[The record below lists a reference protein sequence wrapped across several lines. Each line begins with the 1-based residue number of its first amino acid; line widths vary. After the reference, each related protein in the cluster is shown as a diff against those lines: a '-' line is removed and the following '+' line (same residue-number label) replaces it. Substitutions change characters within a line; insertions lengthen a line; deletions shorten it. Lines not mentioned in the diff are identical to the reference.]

1 MNQQLILFY
10 LKRHAIG
17 LVGLILAIAFVVSG
31 FMMKG
36 KAEEAAS
43 SAETSYTEVE
53 GRRTTL
59 ESGLAMGGDSQIRV
73 DDKNKKAAE
82 QEVDVYNDFVEKA
95 EKVFKTEVFDSA
107 PVENHANFSRH
118 LVEVIE
124 ELNQRAREAN
134 VGVITNRTNATV
146 KNPYNF
152 TFAYLRS
159 SPQLSRD
166 KLPTLQKQLK
176 DVRTIA
182 GVLFQSDIQSIESIK
197 RTRVCNEDFAA
208 RAAPQ
213 YLDSRKVYTNDFT
226 AGEVMLKLEVNPY
239 QLRFKGLS
247 GSIAKALNGFA
258 SETETFYVVRKM
270 EVTQLGAKSGS
281 STGGGGF
288 GEGGGGFGDGGG
300 GFGDGGGGPGE
311 GGSSSGFPGFGGA
324 PPGGGSGFPGF
335 GGAPPGGG
343 SGFPGATGAAKPTTA
358 LDPAFVRALVSAGYG
373 TPAATNVVSEAILE
387 VEMDLDVIRKVPDP
401 NATPEIPAAPAPQ
414 PQPGGQPD
422 ANQTPTPAPQQ

>member
-166 KLPTLQKQLK
+166 KLPVLQKQLK

-281 STGGGGF
+281 STGGGGVGEGGGGF
-288 GEGGGGFGDGGG
+288 GEGGGGFGE
-300 GFGDGGGGPGE
+300 GGGGPGE

-343 SGFPGATGAAKPTTA
+343 SGFPGASGAAKPTTA
-358 LDPAFVRALVSAGYG
+358 LDPAFVRALISAGYG

-401 NATPEIPAAPAPQ
+401 NAAPEIPAAPAPQ

-422 ANQTPTPAPQQ
+422 ANQTPAPAPQQ

>member
-17 LVGLILAIAFVVSG
+17 LVGLIVAIAFVVSG

-36 KAEEAAS
+36 KAEEAATT
-43 SAETSYTEVE
+43 AGTSYTAVE

-82 QEVDVYNDFVEKA
+82 QEVGIYNDFVEKA

-134 VGVITNRTNATV
+134 VGVITNSTNATV

-182 GVLFQSDIQSIESIK
+182 GVLFQSDIQSISSIK

-226 AGEVMLKLEVNPY
+226 AGEVTLKLEVNPY

-288 GEGGGGFGDGGG
+288 GEGG
-300 GFGDGGGGPGE
+300 
-311 GGSSSGFPGFGGA
+311 SSSGFPGFGGA
-324 PPGGGSGFPGF
+324 PLGGGPGFPGF
-335 GGAPPGGG
+335 GGAPAGGAG
-343 SGFPGATGAAKPTTA
+343 GFPGAPPGTTGAPGAAKPTTA
-358 LDPAFVRALVSAGYG
+358 LDPAFVKALISAGYG

-401 NATPEIPAAPAPQ
+401 NAEPEIPDAPQ
-414 PQPGGQPD
+414 PEPGGQPD
-422 ANQTPTPAPQQ
+422 ANQTPAPAPQQ

>member
-17 LVGLILAIAFVVSG
+17 LVGLIVAIAFVVSG

-36 KAEEAAS
+36 KAEEAATT
-43 SAETSYTEVE
+43 AGTSYTAVE

-82 QEVDVYNDFVEKA
+82 QAVGIYNDFVEKA
-95 EKVFKTEVFDSA
+95 EKVFKTEVFDLA

-134 VGVITNRTNATV
+134 VGVITNSTNATV

-281 STGGGGF
+281 STGGGGGP
-288 GEGGGGFGDGGG
+288 GEGGGGFGE
-300 GFGDGGGGPGE
+300 GGGGPGE

-324 PPGGGSGFPGF
+324 PPGGDSGFPGF
-335 GGAPPGGG
+335 GAAPPGGG
-343 SGFPGATGAAKPTTA
+343 SGFNGAPGAAKPTTA
-358 LDPAFVRALVSAGYG
+358 LDPAFVKALISAGYG

-401 NATPEIPAAPAPQ
+401 NAEPEIPDAPQ
-414 PQPGGQPD
+414 PEPGGQPD
-422 ANQTPTPAPQQ
+422 ANQTPAPQQ

>member
-166 KLPTLQKQLK
+166 KLPVLQKQLK

-288 GEGGGGFGDGGG
+288 GHGEARL
-300 GFGDGGGGPGE
+300 PGTASRR
-311 GGSSSGFPGFGGA
+311 SS
-324 PPGGGSGFPGF
+324 PPS
-335 GGAPPGGG
+335 
-343 SGFPGATGAAKPTTA
+343 TPTT
-358 LDPAFVRALVSAGYG
+358 LFQ
-373 TPAATNVVSEAILE
+373 I
-387 VEMDLDVIRKVPDP
+387 
-401 NATPEIPAAPAPQ
+401 
-414 PQPGGQPD
+414 
-422 ANQTPTPAPQQ
+422 

>member
-17 LVGLILAIAFVVSG
+17 LVGLIVAIAFVVSG

-36 KAEEAAS
+36 KAEEAAIT
-43 SAETSYTEVE
+43 AGTSYTAVE

-82 QEVDVYNDFVEKA
+82 QEVGIYNDFVEKA

-182 GVLFQSDIQSIESIK
+182 GVLFQSDIQSISSIK

-288 GEGGGGFGDGGG
+288 GEGGGG
-300 GFGDGGGGPGE
+300 PGE

-335 GGAPPGGG
+335 GAAPPGGG
-343 SGFPGATGAAKPTTA
+343 IGFNGAPGAAKPTTA
-358 LDPAFVRALVSAGYG
+358 LDPAFVKALISAGYG

-401 NATPEIPAAPAPQ
+401 SAEPEIPDAPQ
-414 PQPGGQPD
+414 PEPGGQPD
-422 ANQTPTPAPQQ
+422 ANQTPAPAPQQ